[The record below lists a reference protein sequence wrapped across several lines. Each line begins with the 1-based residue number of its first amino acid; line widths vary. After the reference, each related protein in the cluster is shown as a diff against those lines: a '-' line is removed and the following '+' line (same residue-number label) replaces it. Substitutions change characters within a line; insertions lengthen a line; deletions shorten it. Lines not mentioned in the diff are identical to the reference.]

1 MAHKKVKLTK
11 KQLEII
17 KDVSLSR
24 NDAAKLSGL
33 SVGVIGSNRARLGI
47 VRPRK
52 GYPRT
57 VRGKYNMDFKDDLP
71 VPVFVKKSNPPVP
84 NYDFLT
90 RLALG
95 I

>member
-1 MAHKKVKLTK
+1 MTKKSKLTK

-24 NDAAKLSGL
+24 NDAARLSGL
-33 SVGVIGSNRARLGI
+33 TVGVVGGNRARMGI
-47 VRPRK
+47 DRPCTD
-52 GYPRT
+52 YPRT
-57 VRGKYNMDFKDDLP
+57 ARGNYNTEFKDDLP
-71 VPVFVKKSNPPVP
+71 VPVFVKKSNAPKP
-84 NYDFLT
+84 NLDYFT